1 MATHT
6 LRPDDG
12 IDRVINNLGI
22 TTRVRNRVDG
32 RVYWIGTMRPLFGSI
47 LEKWCARTRVVPNG
61 PCGAPDKDDVLLQV
75 DAFSQDEL
83 VAVHVALEDMVTN
96 EPRGTWATALPRVR
110 AETARDALPPRG

>member
-6 LRPDDG
+6 LRWDDG
-12 IDRVINNLGI
+12 KDRVINNLGI
-22 TTRVRNRVDG
+22 TTKVRNRVDG

-47 LEKWCARTRVVPNG
+47 LERWYARTRVVPNG
-61 PCGAPDKDDVLLQV
+61 LCGAPDKDNVLLQV

-83 VAVHVALEDMVTN
+83 MAVHVALEDMVAN

-110 AETARDALPPRG
+110 AETARDPRPPRR